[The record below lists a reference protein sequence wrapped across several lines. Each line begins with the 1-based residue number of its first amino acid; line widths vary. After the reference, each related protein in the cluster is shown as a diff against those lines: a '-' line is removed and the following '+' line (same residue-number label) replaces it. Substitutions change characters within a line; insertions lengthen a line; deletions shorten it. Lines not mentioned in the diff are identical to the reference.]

1 MTYGGARTGEGGRA
15 TEGARSRAGS
25 ALGSHAMHDFLR
37 DDARGARIERE
48 RERGREGERQKKDIS
63 GMAACHTSGIS
74 RPWADG
80 GGGGAICRTG
90 KFGNIILHRLQKRI
104 SEGWLVAFSK
114 ISRFRGNRA
123 GYVGRDRFLS

>member
-1 MTYGGARTGEGGRA
+1 MGEPGPAKEAALPKEQEVARG
-15 TEGARSRAGS
+15 

-48 RERGREGERQKKDIS
+48 RERERERGRKTKKKDIS
-63 GMAACHTSGIS
+63 GMACHTSGIS

-80 GGGGAICRTG
+80 GGGAICRTE
-90 KFGNIILHRLQKRI
+90 KFGYIILHRLQKRI

-123 GYVGRDRFLS
+123 GYVSRDRFLS